1 MKFISAFLLLILL
14 TSCTITETIIIN
26 PDGTGNIEVYS
37 LRDENSVMQLGKNSP
52 SSEKFI
58 DTIFVFKDYITKY
71 QETFVR
77 FSKSDQAL
85 FQEHSNVKMHVK
97 MDPIQMENF
106 NIVSCDFKKIE
117 EVPNVYESLRLA
129 SCLKE
134 NYTIVKP
141 FYKIKYSFDGVTFR
155 RNLIITD
162 QEKFDERMKEVQDKK
177 KMFSNFKLKQSYV
190 LNYYFPRKIKSVSNE
205 KAVISADRK
214 SLSLEFQLS
223 DCVQN
228 PELTNLEVILE

>member
-1 MKFISAFLLLILL
+1 
-14 TSCTITETIIIN
+14 
-26 PDGTGNIEVYS
+26 
-37 LRDENSVMQLGKNSP
+37 MQLGRNS
-52 SSEKFI
+52 SDSEKFI

-77 FSKSDQAL
+77 YSKTDQAL

-117 EVPNVYESLRLA
+117 EVPNVYESLSLA

-155 RNLIITD
+155 RNLVITD
-162 QEKFDERMKEVQDKK
+162 QEKFDERRKEVEGKK
-177 KMFSNFKLKQSYV
+177 NVFSNYKLKQSYV
-190 LNYYFPRKIKSVSNE
+190 LNYYFPRKIKSISNE
-205 KAVISADRK
+205 EAVISADRK

-223 DCVQN
+223 DCLQN
-228 PELTNLEVILE
+228 PNRTNLEVILE

>member
-37 LRDENSVMQLGKNSP
+37 LRDENSVMQLRKNSP
-52 SSEKFI
+52 ASEKFI
-58 DTIFVFKDYITKY
+58 DTIFVFQDYITKY
-71 QETFVR
+71 HETFMR

-97 MDPIQMENF
+97 TDPIQMENF

-117 EVPNVYESLRLA
+117 EAPNVYESLSLA

-155 RNLIITD
+155 RNLVIID
-162 QEKFDERMKEVQDKK
+162 QEKFDERRKEVEGKK
-177 KMFSNFKLKQSYV
+177 NVFSNYKLKQSYV
-190 LNYYFPRKIKSVSNE
+190 LNYYFPRKIKSISNE

-223 DCVQN
+223 DCLQN
-228 PELTNLEVILE
+228 PNRTNLEVILE

>member
-37 LRDENSVMQLGKNSP
+37 LRDENSVMQLRKNSP

-58 DTIFVFKDYITKY
+58 DTIFVFQDYITKY

-117 EVPNVYESLRLA
+117 EVPNVYESLSLA

-141 FYKIKYSFDGVTFR
+141 FYKIKYSFDGVIFR
-155 RNLIITD
+155 RNLVITD
-162 QEKFDERMKEVQDKK
+162 QEKFDERMKEVEDKK
-177 KMFSNFKLKQSYV
+177 NVFSNYKLKQSYV
-190 LNYYFPRKIKSVSNE
+190 LNYYFPRKIKSISNE
-205 KAVISADRK
+205 KAVLSADRK

-223 DCVQN
+223 DCLKN
-228 PELTNLEVILE
+228 SELTNLEVILE